1 MPQSDPTSFASR
13 PQPFLAQCVVG
24 SLAGNFSPA
33 NVVSYSSTKAFI
45 NMFTTSL
52 RVLAAPSGIDV
63 VCVQPGFID
72 MQTAKQMHGQGSSA
86 VGQSSANPRS
96 SVGVEELAVRMKD
109 GVEKGGRGIVMWPGD
124 QGVAMHAFRGVF
136 YFGAI
141 GSFGLNLDCRSQ
153 PDLRGTREVGLYE
166 FGNERAEESERMRRE
181 D

>member
-1 MPQSDPTSFASR
+1 MCHNLI
-13 PQPFLAQCVVG
+13 QPFLRLVLSLFLPQCVVG

-72 MQTAKQMHGQGSSA
+72 MQTAKKMHGQGSST
-86 VGQSSANPRS
+86 VGQSCANPRS

-109 GVEKGGRGIVMWPGD
+109 GVEKGGRGIVMWPGG
-124 QGVAMHAFRGVF
+124 QGVAMHASRGVF
-136 YFGAI
+136 YFCISWGDWEFRAQLGLQEPTRFARNS
-141 GSFGLNLDCRSQ
+141 GSGSL
-153 PDLRGTREVGLYE
+153 
-166 FGNERAEESERMRRE
+166 
-181 D
+181 